1 MTMSKLS
8 VDIGKMNKRIMIQ
21 KQTVTIDAEGNHT
34 SVWQD
39 YFSCYAAINGVSQRD
54 YWNARQQHEENTV
67 TFRMRCC
74 SALKLLNTVD
84 YRIVC
89 SGLIYDITG
98 IDNVLFADS
107 VLNIRGV
114 IKDGESEG
122 D

>member
-39 YFSCYAAINGVSQRD
+39 YFSCYAAVNGVSQRD

-67 TFRMRCC
+67 IFRMRCC

>member
-39 YFSCYAAINGVSQRD
+39 YFSCYAAVNGVSQRD